1 MSEDFRL
8 ISVAAL
14 LTQDGVA
21 VGDRIRLRGWVRT
34 RRDSKAGLSFVQLH
48 DGSCFE
54 PAQVVAPGE
63 LENYA
68 TDVQNLTTGC
78 SLIAEGEVVASEGK
92 GQSVELL
99 ASRIEPVGMVDDPET
114 YPMPAKRHTFEYLRE
129 QAHLRVRTNAF
140 SAMARVRH
148 CVANAIHRYFHENG
162 FYWVHTPVS
171 YTHLTLPTKRIV

>member
-8 ISVAAL
+8 VLVNQL
-14 LTQDGVA
+14 LMKDGVS
-21 VGDRIRLRGWVRT
+21 VGDRVCLRGWVRT
-34 RRDSKAGLSFVQLH
+34 RRDSKAGLSFLQLH
-48 DGSCFE
+48 DGSCFDS
-54 PAQVVAPGE
+54 AQVVVPGE
-63 LENYA
+63 LVNYA
-68 TDVQNLTTGC
+68 TEVQYLTAGC
-78 SLIAEGEVVASEGK
+78 SLIAEGEVVESEGK

-148 CVANAIHRYFHENG
+148 CLANAIHRFFH
-162 FYWVHTPVS
+162 
-171 YTHLTLPTKRIV
+171 

>member
-1 MSEDFRL
+1 MSVR
-8 ISVAAL
+8 AL
-14 LTQDGVA
+14 LAQDGVA
-21 VGDRIRLRGWVRT
+21 VGDRVRLQGWVRT

-63 LENYA
+63 LDNYA
-68 TDVQNLTTGC
+68 SEVHHLTTGC
-78 SLIAEGEVVASEGK
+78 SMIAEGEVVASEGK

-99 ASRIEPVGMVDDPET
+99 AKRIETVGMVDDPET

-140 SAMARVRH
+140 SAMARVRR
-148 CVANAIHRYFHENG
+148 NQ
-162 FYWVHTPVS
+162 
-171 YTHLTLPTKRIV
+171 